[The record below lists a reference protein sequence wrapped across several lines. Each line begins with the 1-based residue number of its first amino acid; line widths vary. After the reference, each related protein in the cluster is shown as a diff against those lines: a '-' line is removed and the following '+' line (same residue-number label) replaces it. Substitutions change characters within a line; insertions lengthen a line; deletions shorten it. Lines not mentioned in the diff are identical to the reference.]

1 VGNIGNS
8 FRTYGD
14 MKVLEVRTGFKP
26 RAVRKKSRATSPSL
40 QATKS
45 AQTRSKVVDATIHCI
60 IKFGYANITTP
71 QIAAEAG
78 LSRGAMRHHFRN
90 GAAIIKAA
98 VIELHER
105 RLRAFRRASE
115 TESHDPGTMV
125 QAYWKQLQNPTFVA
139 FHELALAA
147 RTSTK
152 LARILLPLE
161 KEFRERFLEEAFAL
175 FPEWSTQREAF
186 GIAMTFSQTFLEG
199 MAIRVLNDTMD
210 KKMVA
215 PMLKLVENQIRSM
228 NPAFA
233 IGSSAVAPTPRPRP
247 KPAQR
252 SELRSK
258 SSKPVA
264 AAEVI

>member
-1 VGNIGNS
+1 
-8 FRTYGD
+8 
-14 MKVLEVRTGFKP
+14 M
-26 RAVRKKSRATSPSL
+26 RALKQKSRTKTPSL

-45 AQTRSKVVDATIHCI
+45 AHTRGKVVDATIRCI
-60 IKFGYANITTP
+60 IRFGYANITTP
-71 QIAAEAG
+71 KIAAEAH

-105 RLRAFRRASE
+105 RLRAFRRTSE
-115 TESHDPGTMV
+115 TENHDPGTMV
-125 QAYWKQLQNPTFVA
+125 QVYWNQLQNPTFLA

-147 RTSTK
+147 RTSPK

-161 KEFRERFLEEAFAL
+161 HEFRERFLEEAFAL
-175 FPEWSTQREAF
+175 FPEWSTEREGFA
-186 GIAMTFSQTFLEG
+186 IAMTFSQTFLEG

-210 KKMVA
+210 EKMVP

-233 IGSSAVAPTPRPRP
+233 KDSAAAASGPINTSPAVASLSRKDR
-247 KPAQR
+247 
-252 SELRSK
+252 LV
-258 SSKPVA
+258 VA
-264 AAEVI
+264 